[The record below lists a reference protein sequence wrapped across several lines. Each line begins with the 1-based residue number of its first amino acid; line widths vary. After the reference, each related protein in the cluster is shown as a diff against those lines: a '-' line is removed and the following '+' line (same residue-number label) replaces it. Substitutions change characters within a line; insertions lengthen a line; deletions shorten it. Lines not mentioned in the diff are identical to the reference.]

1 VHGFFY
7 FKPMQISVS
16 SQATLENTSN
26 FFVFALYDASAPSV
40 LLESQQ
46 PTKPY
51 GNPIQI
57 SFTYN
62 CLAGHIYN
70 IKLWESPD
78 NTPTGIVRNSF
89 SQAVNSNVNSV
100 KIKLDEYLEAD
111 ITSGLVSGATAYV
124 NTDWAGWNY
133 SIERQGAG
141 TMVPNSSGNTN
152 PTYQQDVAG
161 GFHLIVAGDQFEA
174 NEKFIVRFTP
184 QVIAVTPAGIPSSIF
199 SYGRVIT
206 SDTTLSLTDVGKA
219 IFIQGSTTKIT
230 ITFPSLSTVSDYSFF
245 YLFSNGGSHINA
257 VLQAPGA
264 DKFLFKSDQ
273 SQIILGQCENAKIF
287 KANGKWNIEND
298 LPGMA
303 KVGETF
309 NGFLGSE
316 LNALPLLGQV
326 ISRTDYPRLWAWVQ
340 GLQTGSIVS
349 DLAWSST
356 FVTVDGVNYY
366 TLKGCFSAGDGSTTF
381 RLPLITDFVR
391 PIDYTLRV
399 PGSLELQS
407 LQSFS
412 ANIKRG
418 DSYSGHAYDSDGFV
432 GGGQGANP
440 QADAVATY
448 AGTTT
453 KPTNVGIPLLI
464 RI

>member
-1 VHGFFY
+1 
-7 FKPMQISVS
+7 MQISVS
-16 SQATLENTSN
+16 SQASLLNTSN

-46 PTKPY
+46 PIKPY

-62 CLAGHIYN
+62 CLAGHIYI

-89 SQAVNSNVNSV
+89 SQSVNSNVNSV
-100 KIKLDEYLEAD
+100 NIKLDEYLEAD
-111 ITSGLVSGATAYV
+111 VTAGLTSGTTSYV
-124 NTDWAGWNY
+124 NTDWAGWEY

-141 TMVPNSSGNTN
+141 TMIPDSSGNTN
-152 PTYQQDVAG
+152 PTYAQDVTG
-161 GFHLIVAGDQFEA
+161 GFHLIVDGDIFEA
-174 NEKFIVRFTP
+174 NEKFIVRFIP

-199 SYGRVIT
+199 SDGRVIT
-206 SDTTLSLTDVGKA
+206 ADTTLSLTDVGKA
-219 IFIQGSTTKIT
+219 IFIQGSSTQIT
-230 ITFPSLSTVSDYSFF
+230 ITLPALSTVSDYSFF

-257 VLQAPGA
+257 VLQAPGV
-264 DKFLFKSDQ
+264 DKFLFKDEF

-298 LPGMA
+298 LPGVA

-309 NGFLGSE
+309 HGFLGSE
-316 LNALPLLGQV
+316 INALPLLGQV
-326 ISRTDYPRLWAWVQ
+326 VSRLDYPRLWAWVQ
-340 GLQTGSIVS
+340 SLQTGSIVT
-349 DLAWSST
+349 DTAWNST
-356 FVTVDGVNYY
+356 FVAVDGINYY
-366 TLKGCFSAGDGSTTF
+366 TLKGCFSGGNGTTTF

-391 PIDYTLRV
+391 PINYFSRV
-399 PGSLELQS
+399 PGSLELQTIQAHTH
-407 LQSFS
+407 LI
-412 ANIKRG
+412 NRG
-418 DSYSGHAYDSDGFV
+418 DAYTGHSAESGMYV
-432 GGGQGANP
+432 GGGQSFNP
-440 QADAVATY
+440 QTSPATQSTG
-448 AGTTT
+448 GTET